1 MVASHGTGR
10 RWLSRLRDRSDSEHE
25 QATIRLVLGLVACF
39 YLLFVRFGG
48 VDGAGGSLIVWLA
61 AGFMSASL
69 LLFIGILVW
78 PAPSPLRRAAGIF
91 LDLSTTS
98 LAMGISGE
106 HGAPLL
112 AVYLWVIIGN
122 GFRFGL
128 PYLALATAVA
138 VLGFGGVI
146 LQSPYWQEHAYY
158 SASMLLVLLLIPAY
172 MAALL
177 RKLTQAIRRANEASR
192 AKSQFLA
199 KMSHELRTPLNGVIG
214 MSDLLMDSDLNREQQ
229 SFARTI
235 QSSATTLLGIIE
247 NILDFSKIEAGRI
260 TLESVEMDLHH
271 LLSDTV
277 KMFRPQAQRKGLTLN
292 LHIDPQV
299 PFLLHGDP
307 LHLRQVITNLL
318 SNAIKFTH
326 SGRVDLRARLAQP
339 ERTGARCQL
348 RFEVEDTGIGIVPG
362 EQARIFESFR
372 QADSSTTR
380 RFGGTGLGTAIAREL
395 THLMGGEIGLQ
406 SVPGRGSLFWVQ
418 LPFRRPE
425 QPDRRLSGLDDL
437 RALVVAGEAAG
448 DALTNCLAAW
458 GVEYR
463 CVGSSVVDA
472 FAAHSEAERSEKPF
486 GVVLVC
492 ADSLD
497 TDVGQFAKT
506 MGRASRLCET
516 GLVLIN
522 APRSA
527 RPRDHWYELG
537 YSAALPAPLD
547 KTLLFNAIHAVRCTQ
562 EVPGNVVSLVERY
575 RRFASPTES
584 GLNVLIAEDNETN
597 RLVLQRLLERIGHSV
612 THVSDGEEALDIL
625 ADRSRSFDLMI
636 LDHNMPGRSGLEVYK
651 AQRFMDLGHPLPTI
665 ILTADATPEAQA
677 ACREVGVDAYLT
689 KPVET
694 SKLMETIATLMQRSA
709 ESGRERHRLAAERTA
724 EGAARD
730 GAILEE
736 AKLEALNLMGA
747 GPEFLD
753 ELIEGFLSDSEGSIA
768 KMAGAVAKGDYAA
781 MREAIHALKGGA
793 AELGAVRLIRVCGE
807 LRALKP
813 FELGGDKAVALLEDL
828 RLAYWETARSLE
840 EFAIRV
846 RKG

>member
-1 MVASHGTGR
+1 MVGSHGTGPK
-10 RWLSRLRDRSDSEHE
+10 WLSRLRDRSDSEHE
-25 QATIRLVLGLVACF
+25 QATIRLVLGLVACL
-39 YLLFVRFGG
+39 YLLFVRLGG
-48 VDGAGGSLIVWLA
+48 ADGAGGSLIVWLA

-146 LQSPYWQEHAYY
+146 LQSPYWQEHSYY

-318 SNAIKFTH
+318 SNAIKFTR

-348 RFEVEDTGIGIVPG
+348 RFEVEDTGIGIAPG

-395 THLMGGEIGLQ
+395 TYLMGGEIGLQ

-418 LPFRRPE
+418 LPFQSPE
-425 QPDRRLSGLDDL
+425 QPDGRMPGLDDL
-437 RALVVAGEAAG
+437 RALIVAGEAAG
-448 DALTNCLAAW
+448 DALANCLAAW
-458 GVEYR
+458 GLEYR
-463 CVGSSVVDA
+463 RVGSSVDA
-472 FAAHSEAERSEKPF
+472 FAALSEAERSEKPF

-575 RRFASPTES
+575 RRLASPIES
-584 GLNVLIAEDNETN
+584 GLSVLVAEDNETN

-612 THVSDGEEALDIL
+612 THVSDGEAALDIL
-625 ADRSRSFDLMI
+625 ADPSRSFDLMI

-651 AQRFMDLGHPLPTI
+651 AHRFIDPGHPLPTI

-677 ACREVGVDAYLT
+677 ACRKVGVDAYLT

-709 ESGRERHRLAAERTA
+709 KSGQEHPRLAAGRPA

-730 GAILEE
+730 EEILDE
-736 AKLEALNLMGA
+736 AKLEALDLMGA

-793 AELGAVRLIRVCGE
+793 AELGAVRLLRVCGE

-813 FELGGDKAVALLEDL
+813 FELGGDKAAALLEDL
-828 RLAYWETARSLE
+828 QLTYRETARLLE
-840 EFAIRV
+840 EFAV
-846 RKG
+846 RAREG